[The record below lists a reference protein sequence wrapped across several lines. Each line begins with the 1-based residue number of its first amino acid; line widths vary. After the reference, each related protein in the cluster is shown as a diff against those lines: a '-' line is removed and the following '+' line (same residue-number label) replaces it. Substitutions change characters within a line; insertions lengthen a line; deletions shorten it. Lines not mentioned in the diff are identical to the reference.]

1 MSRFPV
7 NDSPR
12 YGSKVTTARQLAKE
26 IESIAKR
33 LGDSN
38 ISCGEKTDLKVNLS
52 DIRHKLE
59 AMSYISH
66 GTVMLETKP
75 NKNSYHGKV
84 ILLLSSRITEMCIF
98 SQFQIQL
105 EWNCLTKSWGGGL
118 GIWGGVFKEQIIE
131 GKTTFRLISYSNAS
145 VDFND
150 KSLQIVH
157 LCTPLSVIPG
167 NVLGLIFL
175 GNITSI
181 PLRFQPSKYCSA
193 LCTKCPLANKIV
205 QPTFLRGHFSFRA
218 RCYVP
223 ELLNV
228 AFLTLFD
235 EHNMA
240 NYIRNGAD
248 INFNHDQLFDGDTL
262 LIRAVKR
269 YDVCLTKLI
278 LKCHGLDVNKCN
290 NDGNNALHIAVIQS
304 TSFRVLEKTLLGER
318 RIMFFIIRDI
328 IYHGDLNID
337 ATNQHGRSAIILSTI
352 SLMDNRYNAFFN
364 FSVFMLLFSRYPNLK
379 SVDCNGDS
387 ILHTLMRGL
396 SFIGSFD
403 DLDGAPIDLVVE
415 NSINIYHAI
424 KLVIETAELDLN
436 LQNKYGSTAL
446 MEGIKNLQPDV
457 PATYKVISYLLSRNS
472 ICTFHRDKYGHSAM
486 RIAVDRTAEPSNTQK
501 NISEQQ
507 ASKSFKSHTKMT
519 IVFENF
525 LFGTIVRIA
534 ECNFTDSFCIVIE
547 RNIKNSSVEIASI
560 VKTIWKPFFWGRQ
573 GSFNVTVT
581 AKFQCIKATACF
593 TNYDACHKCSSR
605 TNFIKLVSNRKHAC
619 GRWRALMRYHQRQFF
634 SDKVDPQNNTD
645 YTNEENQNYSQCQIV
660 KGDGKK
666 TKRLKDVTKQAGRE
680 RRNIQPL
687 TIRKCHYLGNHALI
701 DVKTF
706 LCAMGFSRYML
717 KDEGTIP
724 SDKHECLKTI
734 ETRIKDTSK
743 RKHFRE
749 VISLYYSP
757 GIATSR
763 ADFSV
768 KMFSCCLC
776 ASCSY
781 YRSIISGKANY
792 HAQETNL
799 YSYPI

>member
-1 MSRFPV
+1 
-7 NDSPR
+7 
-12 YGSKVTTARQLAKE
+12 
-26 IESIAKR
+26 
-33 LGDSN
+33 
-38 ISCGEKTDLKVNLS
+38 
-52 DIRHKLE
+52 
-59 AMSYISH
+59 
-66 GTVMLETKP
+66 
-75 NKNSYHGKV
+75 
-84 ILLLSSRITEMCIF
+84 
-98 SQFQIQL
+98 
-105 EWNCLTKSWGGGL
+105 
-118 GIWGGVFKEQIIE
+118 
-131 GKTTFRLISYSNAS
+131 
-145 VDFND
+145 
-150 KSLQIVH
+150 
-157 LCTPLSVIPG
+157 
-167 NVLGLIFL
+167 
-175 GNITSI
+175 
-181 PLRFQPSKYCSA
+181 
-193 LCTKCPLANKIV
+193 
-205 QPTFLRGHFSFRA
+205 
-218 RCYVP
+218 
-223 ELLNV
+223 
-228 AFLTLFD
+228 
-235 EHNMA
+235 
-240 NYIRNGAD
+240 
-248 INFNHDQLFDGDTL
+248 
-262 LIRAVKR
+262 
-269 YDVCLTKLI
+269 
-278 LKCHGLDVNKCN
+278 
-290 NDGNNALHIAVIQS
+290 
-304 TSFRVLEKTLLGER
+304 
-318 RIMFFIIRDI
+318 
-328 IYHGDLNID
+328 
-337 ATNQHGRSAIILSTI
+337 
-352 SLMDNRYNAFFN
+352 
-364 FSVFMLLFSRYPNLK
+364 
-379 SVDCNGDS
+379 
-387 ILHTLMRGL
+387 
-396 SFIGSFD
+396 
-403 DLDGAPIDLVVE
+403 
-415 NSINIYHAI
+415 
-424 KLVIETAELDLN
+424 
-436 LQNKYGSTAL
+436 
-446 MEGIKNLQPDV
+446 
-457 PATYKVISYLLSRNS
+457 
-472 ICTFHRDKYGHSAM
+472 M